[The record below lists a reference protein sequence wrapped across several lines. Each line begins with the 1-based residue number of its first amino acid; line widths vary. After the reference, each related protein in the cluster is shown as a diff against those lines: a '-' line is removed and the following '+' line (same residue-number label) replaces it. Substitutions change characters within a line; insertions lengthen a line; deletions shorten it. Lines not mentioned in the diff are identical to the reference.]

1 MLLRSTRK
9 CMETQPVIRF
19 QSSVQCTV
27 SKLAFLPPAEAINRF
42 EALFDIAKNNFEDK
56 EVKLSDYFEGVY
68 SDLMLLRGIHHFLLI
83 IQNMFIWTNHKLP
96 RNSGNIEGFCFCFYC
111 FYFFF
116 FWGGRGLKKEKT
128 FVCSSILHQLGG
140 HSGPALRRRYA
151 DCNALILS
159 ILDYYSN
166 RLIAHF
172 RSNVRNLA
180 F

>member
-56 EVKLSDYFEGVY
+56 AVKLSDYFEGVY

-96 RNSGNIEGFCFCFYC
+96 RNSGNIEGFCFYC
-111 FYFFF
+111 FDFF
-116 FWGGRGLKKEKT
+116 FWGGEGIKERKNVCLLIDFASARWSFWTCSKKT
-128 FVCSSILHQLGG
+128 
-140 HSGPALRRRYA
+140 LRR
-151 DCNALILS
+151 L
-159 ILDYYSN
+159 
-166 RLIAHF
+166 
-172 RSNVRNLA
+172 
-180 F
+180 